1 MTEAV
6 RHYTVAWG
14 HEHENVADYYL
25 WDNVLRSVM
34 MLLMQGLQCKV
45 FSSDFDYDH
54 DGLTEEQL
62 EQLEEIRS

>member
-6 RHYTVAWG
+6 KHYTVAWG
-14 HEHENVADYYL
+14 YEYENVADYIE
-25 WDNVLRSVM
+25 WDSVLRLVK
-34 MLLMQGLQCKV
+34 LLLIQGLQCKV

-62 EQLEEIRS
+62 DQLEEIRG

>member
-1 MTEAV
+1 MK
-6 RHYTVAWG
+6 HYTVAWG

-25 WDNVLRSVM
+25 WDEVISAVK
-34 MLLMQGLQCKV
+34 LLLTQGTQCKV

-62 EQLEEIRS
+62 DQLEEIRG